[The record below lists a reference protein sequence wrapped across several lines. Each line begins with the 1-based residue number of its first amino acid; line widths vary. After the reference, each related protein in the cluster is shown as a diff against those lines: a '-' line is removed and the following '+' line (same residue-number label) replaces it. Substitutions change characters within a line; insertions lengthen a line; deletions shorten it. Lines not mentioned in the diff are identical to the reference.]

1 VATLAG
7 TRHHQH
13 VSFHPH
19 RDGTRVV
26 RAGRTD
32 DADGEPLAS
41 SPVLTSTYRLAG
53 DPHGPYQYGR
63 VSNPTWS
70 ALESALAELE
80 QGEVVVFSSGMA
92 AVTAA
97 LFTTLRAGSVLLLP
111 DDCYYANR
119 TLANG
124 LLSDLGVVVRTAP
137 SRTDELLAQLDGV
150 SLLWL
155 EVPTNP
161 RLDVVDVRRLASA
174 AHDAGALVAVDTTTA
189 TPLGLPALTAGAD
202 LAVAS
207 DTKALSGH
215 SDLLLGHIATRD
227 SELAGRIRSWR
238 TSTGAIPGPFEAWLA
253 HRSLATLDVRLAR
266 QAANGLAVAQL
277 LASNPAAAEVKH
289 PWLPSDPSFAVTTEL
304 LRRGNGLVSF
314 TLADQTAAE
323 EFLRRSRLLAEA
335 TSFGGV
341 HSTAER
347 RARWGGDDVPPG
359 FVRLSCGIEDTA
371 DLVED
376 IAHAL
381 AQPAVA
387 SASRTS
393 SSLVGEKS
401 P

>member
-1 VATLAG
+1 MNP
-7 TRHHQH
+7 H
-13 VSFHPH
+13 SH

-26 RAGRTD
+26 RAGRVEA
-32 DADGEPLAS
+32 ADGEPLAS
-41 SPVLTSTYRLAG
+41 SPVLTSTYQLRG

-63 VSNPTWS
+63 ISNPTWT
-70 ALESALAELE
+70 ALESALGELE
-80 QGEVVVFSSGMA
+80 EGEAVVFSSGMA

-124 LLSDLGVVVRTAP
+124 LLNEVGVVVRTAP
-137 SRTDELLAQLDGV
+137 SRTDALLAQLDGV

-161 RLDVVDVRRLASA
+161 RLDVVDVHRLIAA

-189 TPLGLPALTAGAD
+189 TPLGLPALTLGAD

-215 SDLLLGHIATRD
+215 SDLLLGHVAVAD
-227 SELAGRIRSWR
+227 PELATKVRAWR

-253 HRSLATLDVRLAR
+253 HRSLATLDVRLER
-266 QAANGLAVAQL
+266 QAANALAVARL
-277 LASNPAAAEVKH
+277 LASHPAVVEVKH
-289 PWLPSDPSFAVTTEL
+289 PWLPADPSYALAFDL
-304 LRRGNGLVSF
+304 LRRGNGLVAF
-314 TLADQTAAE
+314 TLADRAAAE
-323 EFLRRSRLLAEA
+323 QFLRRSRLLAEA

-341 HSTAER
+341 HSSAER
-347 RARWGGDDVPPG
+347 RGRWGGDDVPPG
-359 FVRLSCGIEDTA
+359 FIRLSCGIEDTA

-376 IAHAL
+376 VAQAL
-381 AQPAVA
+381 A
-387 SASRTS
+387 
-393 SSLVGEKS
+393 
-401 P
+401 